1 MQGEVTID
9 LTTLT
14 GKEADEVIAL
24 ANEHNFTFGEQVV
37 LMESY
42 NLFGAFYGAWFPGA
56 HLTVL
61 DPFIEDRIHH
71 GKVLVATENGR
82 TRRVDR
88 AHLVRASDWEEKQLW
103 RLVDND

>member
-1 MQGEVTID
+1 MQGTVTID
-9 LTTLT
+9 LAKLT
-14 GKEADEVIAL
+14 GKEADEAIAL
-24 ANEHNFTFGEQVV
+24 ANEHNFAFGEQVV

-61 DPFIEDRIHH
+61 DPFIEDRVHH
-71 GKVLVATENGR
+71 GKVLVSTDRGR

-88 AHLVRASDWEEKQLW
+88 ANLVRTTEWEEGHLW
-103 RLVDND
+103 RLVDDD